1 VLKYLPRYGNFPER
15 PLCSYVEF
23 SRSLNRGDFYEKI
36 TSYSQ
41 IMAILKHAGAG
52 TPVPGLWCEHS
63 MSNASFYQWRSRF
76 GGIQAYAV
84 SGFLV
89 VDTDFII

>member
-1 VLKYLPRYGNFPER
+1 
-15 PLCSYVEF
+15 
-23 SRSLNRGDFYEKI
+23 
-36 TSYSQ
+36 
-41 IMAILKHAGAG
+41 MAILKHAGAG